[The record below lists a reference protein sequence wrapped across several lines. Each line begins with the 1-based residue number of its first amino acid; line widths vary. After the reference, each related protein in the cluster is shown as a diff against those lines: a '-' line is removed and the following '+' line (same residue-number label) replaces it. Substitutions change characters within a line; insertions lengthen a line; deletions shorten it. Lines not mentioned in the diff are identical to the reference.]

1 MPTAAPL
8 RARQSYRHEAFLW
21 RGRAEYVAG
30 LVPFV
35 LEGLDAGETVLV
47 GVTPEHGRWLT
58 DELGPR
64 AAEIM
69 LVDLR
74 WLARNPARIIP
85 ALQQYLDAS
94 CGEGRPARGIG
105 EPIWPDRTPEEVRE
119 SELNEAL
126 LNLAI
131 DPDLPFWLVCP
142 YDAEHLDPGRPRGRG
157 PQPPGPRDAHL
168 VRRLRPLPRAR
179 PRT

>member
-1 MPTAAPL
+1 
-8 RARQSYRHEAFLW
+8 
-21 RGRAEYVAG
+21 
-30 LVPFV
+30 
-35 LEGLDAGETVLV
+35 
-47 GVTPEHGRWLT
+47 
-58 DELGPR
+58 
-64 AAEIM
+64 M

-119 SELNEAL
+119 SQLNEAL

-142 YDAEHLDPGRPRGRG
+142 YDAEHLDPAVLE
-157 PQPPGPRDAHL
+157 DA
-168 VRRLRPLPRAR
+168 AR
-179 PRT
+179 SHPVLATPTSYVGSGATAGATTP